1 MCPLERLCRKTLPLQ
16 ISKSI
21 PIPLSSTATN
31 QLPLPAVPT
40 AKRSKKIKPTWSYEP
55 VVSTASPY
63 WDVLAVQQVA
73 AIAEQASVII
83 EANKSGSEDVPMVEL
98 VDYEKLNVLAKVTAG
113 AASIV
118 YPKGETAIGVEI
130 ARDFGGAVGICCGK
144 IVRVDVVTRRPLYHV
159 VYSDGDEED
168 YDDAELQYAIDL
180 FVAFKS
186 GVTLPLQSRE
196 NEGMLIHNYC
206 VL

>member
-1 MCPLERLCRKTLPLQ
+1 M
-16 ISKSI
+16 
-21 PIPLSSTATN
+21 
-31 QLPLPAVPT
+31 
-40 AKRSKKIKPTWSYEP
+40 
-55 VVSTASPY
+55 
-63 WDVLAVQQVA
+63 QQVA

-98 VDYEKLNVLAKVTAG
+98 VHHEKLNVLAAVTAG

-118 YPKGETAIGVEI
+118 YPKGEAAIGVEI
-130 ARDFGGAVGICCGK
+130 ARDFGGAAGICCGK
-144 IVRVDVVTRRPLYHV
+144 IVSVDVVTRRPFYHV

-186 GVTLPLQSRE
+186 GLTLPVQSHE
-196 NEGMLIHNYC
+196 NDGMLIHNFCLLYI
-206 VL
+206 LIPF